1 MPVVYEI
8 DQARGIIRTRCIGNV
23 TLKEVIGHFPTL
35 AQDPGCPA
43 RLDVLLDLS
52 EMTALPE
59 PDQLREISDG
69 IGRVSDRVRFD
80 ACAIVAPSDVLY
92 GLLRMFEVFAEK
104 QFRTT
109 RVSRDVG
116 EAEAWLLTQLSPAS

>member
-1 MPVVYEI
+1 MPVAYEI
-8 DQARGIIRTRCIGNV
+8 DHARGLIRTRCIGNV
-23 TLKEVIGHFPTL
+23 TLEEVLGHFPTL

-52 EMTALPE
+52 EMTAMPE
-59 PDQLREISDG
+59 PYQLREISDE
-69 IGRVSDRVRFD
+69 IGRVSDRVRFG
-80 ACAIVAPSDVLY
+80 ACAIVAPSNVLY

-109 RVSRDVG
+109 RVFREIG
-116 EAEAWLLTQLSPAS
+116 EAESWLLAQLSPAT

>member
-1 MPVVYEI
+1 MPVAYEI
-8 DQARGIIRTRCIGNV
+8 DQARGLIRTRCIGNV
-23 TLKEVIGHFPTL
+23 TLEEVLGHFPTL

-52 EMTALPE
+52 EMTAMPE
-59 PDQLREISDG
+59 PYQLREISDE

-109 RVSRDVG
+109 CVFREIG
-116 EAEAWLLTQLSPAS
+116 EAEAWLLAELSPAT

>member
-1 MPVVYEI
+1 MPVAYEI
-8 DQARGIIRTRCIGNV
+8 DQARGLIRTRCIGNV
-23 TLKEVIGHFPTL
+23 TLEEVLGHFPTL

-52 EMTALPE
+52 EMTAMPE
-59 PDQLREISDG
+59 PYQLREISDE
-69 IGRVSDRVRFD
+69 IGRVSDRVRFG
-80 ACAIVAPSDVLY
+80 ACAIVAPSNVLY

-109 RVSRDVG
+109 RVFREIG
-116 EAEAWLLTQLSPAS
+116 EAESWLLAQLSPAT